1 MPRPR
6 PDFVNIRLSEAGLKM
21 AGAAGTVGWANAR
34 RHFHFVAG
42 EAQEVDR
49 AFEWNHLLK
58 NELFEGQPILEEV
71 LDDDAAALPEPLR
84 TLVDQEPGEGD

>member
-42 EAQEVDR
+42 EAQ
-49 AFEWNHLLK
+49 
-58 NELFEGQPILEEV
+58 PIMEEV
-71 LDDDAAALPEPLR
+71 LADDAAALPEPLR